1 LCFKYFFE
9 DKRFL
14 FGASDIMK
22 FSVGFSGFSPLPP
35 FWPAVGP
42 AWPKALKKVVPEM
55 IKRRRQA
62 LAPARSAALKG

>member
-22 FSVGFSGFSPLPP
+22 FSIGFSGFSPLSP
-35 FWPAVGP
+35 FWPAVGTVRHE
-42 AWPKALKKVVPEM
+42 ALKKGF
-55 IKRRRQA
+55 
-62 LAPARSAALKG
+62 LK